1 MEEEDVKVI
10 LKNYFDAYGVAHI
23 QIDSYNEF
31 ILKGVQRV
39 IDEKNT
45 ITIPVKANVE
55 LNFRFGN
62 VFVSNPVVINEN
74 RTIRPLYPQEA
85 REKEIGYHSTIYI
98 DIVEEMVEHGKI
110 TKTKLHQRIAF
121 LQIPTMLY
129 SVVCNL
135 GDKNPHERVALGEC
149 RYDPGGYFIVKGKEH
164 DRIKRVIERVIVAQQ
179 RPNYNF
185 VQVIEQNITNNTKY
199 KYISEIRSV
208 AEESGYS
215 VVVQTIMPIDEKTIF
230 VSLPNIKEHIEA
242 GIVFKALGVAPE
254 EISALINMKYD
265 AGHRFVKNIV
275 KASFLVN
282 TREDALTYISKHPMY
297 PIPKDKQ
304 EAYARQVVEREL
316 FPHLGILATIRHK
329 AEFLGYMINK
339 LILVTIGVRKDDDR
353 DNVSNKRIE
362 TTGILM
368 FELFRAVYD
377 GFYKNA
383 TLQLQKKQDILS
395 IISHYTTM
403 TKQIKS
409 CFSTGN
415 WSTRK
420 TAHMKAGVSQV
431 LNRMT
436 YAATLSH
443 LRHVVIP
450 IGKEGKNAKIR
461 QINTSQFGF
470 ICPSETPEGQTC
482 GIVTNFSLLTKVSKR
497 TQTILVREEIASCS
511 YFSRDKSC
519 PTRVLLNG
527 IPIGFTE
534 YAPLLLRQIITK
546 REMGI
551 IDSEVSAV
559 YDEDDEEVI
568 IYCDEGRLLRPLFV
582 VHKNSA
588 YDGNIRDWNLLLEQG
603 IIRYVDS
610 TEIEHS
616 TIAMDVET
624 LKKNEFQYNFLEIHP
639 SMILGVCASIIP
651 FPDHSQS
658 PRNCYQCIWK
668 EERIIM
674 ADNTVK
680 KIKDVQIGDYV
691 RSVDPISLKTSN
703 VKVVHCFTKKTDKEM
718 MKLSTFDGRQLVCTF
733 DHPILA
739 MKNGENTPEWI
750 KAADLKTGDKIGIYE
765 KNTCNCIFLP
775 VSSIET
781 HDNVEISD
789 ITVDSDN
796 HSFVIDNGIIVHNS
810 SMAKQALGV
819 PLETFDQRSDT
830 MMYVM
835 DYPQRPLVS
844 TDAAEFL
851 HFNDMPSGCN
861 PIVAIM
867 TKEGFNQE
875 DSVILNKSSI
885 ERGLF
890 RVTGYFTISDEEVRK
905 DTANYQV
912 IEIPSLDIRNK
923 KNYYAYLN
931 NGGDLVGLIREGSQV
946 KKDDVLIGK
955 IAIRVKKSGEEEKKD
970 ISLTVKA
977 GEEGIIHKVR
987 VNTTPKGGKIIKI
1000 VIRVIKTPEVGDKF
1014 ASRAAQ
1020 KGTCGMIFSQEDMPF
1035 TSDGITPDIIINPHC
1050 IPSRM
1055 TINQLM
1061 ECILG
1066 KSCSLAGKFGNATPF
1081 SKHSVNMA
1089 EKLCDDLEKFGFER
1103 HGLEAMFNPYTGEEI
1118 DAKVFIGPTF
1128 YQRLKHMVSD
1138 KMHSRARGN
1147 VTMLTRQPVEGRSRD
1162 GGLRFGEM
1170 ERDAIIVHGTSRFL
1184 KERLFDMSDPF
1195 SVIVCSKCGMI
1206 SASQTECKGC
1216 MDDKMRRINIPYAA
1230 KLLFQELNAMGIK
1243 TELIPKMF

>member
-1 MEEEDVKVI
+1 MEESKVREV
-10 LKNYFDAYGVAHI
+10 LKNYFEQYGVAHI

-31 ILKGVQRV
+31 ISKGIQRA
-39 IDEKNT
+39 IDEKSDISVQPKT
-45 ITIPVKANVE
+45 DTRV
-55 LNFRFGN
+55 NFHFGN
-62 VFVSNPVVINEN
+62 VFVSNPIVIDED
-74 RTIRPLYPQEA
+74 RSIRALLPNEA
-85 REKEIGYHSTIYI
+85 RDRELCYQSTVYI
-98 DIVEEMVEHGKI
+98 DITEQHFENENLVKQ
-110 TKTKLHQRIAF
+110 KLHQRIPL
-121 LQIPTMLY
+121 LQIPTMIG
-129 SVVCNL
+129 SCICNL
-135 GDKNPHERVALGEC
+135 TNKTKGEKISAIEC
-149 RYDPGGYFIVKGKEH
+149 RYDPGGYFIIKGKEH
-164 DRIKRVIERVIVAQQ
+164 DRIKRVIERVIVSQQ

-215 VVVQTIMPIDEKTIF
+215 VVVQTLMPLDERTVY

-242 GIVFKALGVAPE
+242 GIVFKALG
-254 EISALINMKYD
+254 ISTEDISKMINMKYEK
-265 AGHRFVKNIV
+265 GRRYVKSIL
-275 KASFLVN
+275 KATYLVE
-282 TREDALTYISKHPMY
+282 TREDALTYISKYPMY
-297 PIPKDKQ
+297 PIPKEKQ

-316 FPHLGILATIRHK
+316 FPHLGILSTTRDK
-329 AEFLGYMINK
+329 AEFLAYMINK
-339 LILVTIGVRKDDDR
+339 LICVCIGIRKDDDR
-353 DNVSNKRIE
+353 DNVANKRIE
-362 TTGILM
+362 TTGILL
-368 FELFRAVYD
+368 FDLFRSVYD
-377 GFYKNA
+377 SFIKNA
-383 TLQLQKKQDILS
+383 ALQLQKKLDIVS

-403 TKQIKS
+403 TKAIKT

-415 WSTRK
+415 WSTKK
-420 TAHMKAGVSQV
+420 TTHMKVGVSQV

-443 LRHVVIP
+443 LRHIVIP

-470 ICPSETPEGQTC
+470 ICPAETPEGGTC

-497 TQTILVREEIASCS
+497 TSTILTRESVVACAA
-511 YFSRDKSC
+511 FSKEMTDV
-519 PTRVLLNG
+519 RVLLNG
-527 IPIGFTE
+527 NPIGFASDSDE
-534 YAPLLLRQIITK
+534 LLSQIFQNRK
-546 REMGI
+546 DGL

-559 YDEDDEEVI
+559 YNEDDEEIV
-568 IYCDEGRLLRPLFV
+568 IYCDEGRLLRPVFV
-582 VHKNSA
+582 VKDGVA
-588 YDGNIRDWNLLLEQG
+588 YDGPVVDWDTLIEMG
-603 IIRYVDS
+603 AIRYVDPN
-610 TEIEHS
+610 EIEHS
-616 TIAMDVET
+616 TIAMDKET
-624 LKKNEFQYNFLEIHP
+624 LMRCDYHYDFLEIHP
-639 SMILGVCASIIP
+639 SMLLGVCASIIP

-668 EERIIM
+668 EEKIIM

-680 KIKDVQIGDYV
+680 KIQDIQIGDYV
-691 RSVDPISLKTSN
+691 RSIDPSTLTSSN
-703 VKVVHCFTKKTDKEM
+703 VKVIHCFTKTTDKQM
-718 MKLSTFDGRQLVCTF
+718 MRLTTFDKKQLVCTF

-739 MKNGENTPEWI
+739 LKNGIPAWVKTS
-750 KAADLKTGDKIGIYE
+750 DLKTGDKVGIYE
-765 KNTCNCIFLP
+765 TNKKCIFMPLI
-775 VSSIET
+775 SIED
-781 HDNVEISD
+781 HANVEISD

-819 PLETFDQRSDT
+819 PLETYDFRADT

-851 HFNDMPSGCN
+851 NFNEMPSGCN

-885 ERGLF
+885 ERGMF
-890 RVTGYFTISDEEVRK
+890 RVTGFFTISDEEVRK
-905 DTANYQV
+905 DTANFQV
-912 IEIPSLDIRNK
+912 IEIPNMDIRNK
-923 KNYYAYLN
+923 KNNYAFLHN
-931 NGGDLVGLIREGSQV
+931 SGPTMGIIKEGSHV
-946 KKDDVLIGK
+946 KKDDVLISK
-955 IAIRVKKSGEEEKKD
+955 VSIRIKKSGEEEKKD
-970 ISLTVKA
+970 ISLTIKS

-987 VNTTPKGGKIIKI
+987 INSTPKGGKIIKI

-1061 ECILG
+1061 ECVLG
-1066 KSCSLAGKFGNATPF
+1066 KSCSLEGKFGNATPF
-1081 SKHSVNMA
+1081 SSHSVNVA
-1089 EKLCDDLEKFGFER
+1089 ERLCNDLESNGFER
-1103 HGLEAMFNPYTGEEI
+1103 HGLETMFNPYTGEEL
-1118 DAKVFIGPTF
+1118 DAKIFIGPTY

-1138 KMHSRARGN
+1138 KMHSRARGH

-1184 KERLFDMSDPF
+1184 KERLFDMSDPYN
-1195 SVIVCSKCGMI
+1195 VIVCTKCGMI

-1216 MDDKMRRINIPYAA
+1216 VDDKVTMINIPYAA
-1230 KLLFQELNAMGIK
+1230 KLLFQELMAMGIK
-1243 TELIPKMF
+1243 TELIPKQY

>member
-10 LKNYFDAYGVAHI
+10 LKNYFDTYGVAHI

-31 ILKGVQRV
+31 ILKGIQRV

-45 ITIPVKANVE
+45 ITIPLRANVD

-85 REKEIGYHSTIYI
+85 REKEIGYQSTVYI
-98 DIVEEMVEHGKI
+98 DIVEELVEQKKI

-135 GDKNPHERVALGEC
+135 GDKNPQERVALGEC

-215 VVVQTIMPIDEKTIF
+215 VVVQTIMPLDEKTIF

-254 EISALINMKYD
+254 EIPSLINMKYE

-362 TTGILM
+362 TTGILL
-368 FELFRAVYD
+368 FELFRSAYD

-383 TLQLQKKQDILS
+383 SMQLQKKQDILS

-470 ICPSETPEGQTC
+470 ICPAETPEGQTC

-497 TQTILVREEIASCS
+497 TQTILVREEVASCS
-511 YFSRDKSC
+511 HFSRDKSHA
-519 PTRVLLNG
+519 TRVLLNG

-534 YAPLLLRQIITK
+534 CGDLLLKQIISK

-559 YDEDDEEVI
+559 YDEDEEEVI

-582 VHKNSA
+582 VHNNNA
-588 YDGNIRDWNLLLEQG
+588 YDGNVRDWNLLLESG
-603 IIRYVDS
+603 AIRYVDS
-610 TEIEHS
+610 NEIEHS
-616 TIAMDVET
+616 TIAMDVAT
-624 LKKNEFQYNFLEIHP
+624 LKKKEFNYNFLEIHP

-658 PRNCYQCIWK
+658 PRNCY
-668 EERIIM
+668 E
-674 ADNTVK
+674 A
-680 KIKDVQIGDYV
+680 
-691 RSVDPISLKTSN
+691 
-703 VKVVHCFTKKTDKEM
+703 
-718 MKLSTFDGRQLVCTF
+718 
-733 DHPILA
+733 
-739 MKNGENTPEWI
+739 
-750 KAADLKTGDKIGIYE
+750 
-765 KNTCNCIFLP
+765 
-775 VSSIET
+775 
-781 HDNVEISD
+781 
-789 ITVDSDN
+789 
-796 HSFVIDNGIIVHNS
+796 

-923 KNYYAYLN
+923 KNNYAYLHN
-931 NGGDLVGLIREGSQV
+931 EGDLVGLIREGSQV

-955 IAIRVKKSGEEEKKD
+955 IAIRIKKSGEEEKKD

-1066 KSCSLAGKFGNATPF
+1066 KSCALKGAFGNATPF

-1089 EKLCDDLEKFGFER
+1089 EKLCDELQRFGYER

-1230 KLLFQELNAMGIK
+1230 KLLFQELNAMSIK

>member
-1 MEEEDVKVI
+1 MEETKVRQL
-10 LKNYFDAYGVAHI
+10 LKNYFQNYGVAHI

-31 ILKGVQRV
+31 VTKGIQRA
-39 IDEKNT
+39 IDEKSDIVVEPKLNT
-45 ITIPVKANVE
+45 KIV
-55 LNFRFGN
+55 FRFGN
-62 VFVSNPVVINEN
+62 VFVSNPIVIDED
-74 RTIRPLYPQEA
+74 RSIRPLLPKEA
-85 REKEIGYHSTIYI
+85 RDRELCYQSTVYI
-98 DIVEEMVEHGKI
+98 DITEQTFEGGNLVKQ
-110 TKTKLHQRIAF
+110 KLYQRIPL
-121 LQIPTMLY
+121 LQIPTMIG
-129 SVVCNL
+129 SCICNL
-135 GDKNPHERVALGEC
+135 KDMTKKEKIEAGEC
-149 RYDPGGYFIVKGKEH
+149 RYDPEGYFIIKGKEH
-164 DRIKRVIERVIVAQQ
+164 DRIKRVIERVIVSQQ

-215 VVVQTIMPIDEKTIF
+215 VVVQTMMPLDERTVY

-242 GIVFKALGVAPE
+242 GIVFKALGIPVEDIPK
-254 EISALINMKYD
+254 LINMKYD
-265 AGHRFVKNIV
+265 RGQRYVKSIV
-275 KASFLVN
+275 KSSYLVQ
-282 TREDALTYISKHPMY
+282 TRENALSYISRYPMY

-316 FPHLGILATIRHK
+316 FPHLGILSTTRDK

-339 LILVTIGVRKDDDR
+339 LICVCIGIRKDDDR
-353 DNVSNKRIE
+353 DNVANKRIE
-362 TTGILM
+362 TTGILL
-368 FELFRAVYD
+368 FDLFRSVYD
-377 GFYKNA
+377 GFIKNA
-383 TLQLQKKQDILS
+383 TLQLQKKLDIVS

-403 TKQIKS
+403 TKAIKT

-415 WSTRK
+415 WSTKK
-420 TAHMKAGVSQV
+420 TTHMKVGVSQV

-443 LRHVVIP
+443 LRHIVIP

-470 ICPSETPEGQTC
+470 ICPAETPEGATC

-497 TQTILVREEIASCS
+497 TSTILTKEAIT
-511 YFSRDKSC
+511 SC
-519 PTRVLLNG
+519 PSFSKTNFDNRVLLNG
-527 IPIGFTE
+527 TPIGFTNE
-534 YAPLLLRQIITK
+534 PEKLVYEIVEKRQN
-546 REMGI
+546 GL

-559 YDEDDEEVI
+559 YDEDEEEVVV
-568 IYCDEGRLLRPLFV
+568 YCDEGRLLRPVFV
-582 VHKNSA
+582 VKDGKA
-588 YDGNIRDWNLLLEQG
+588 YNGDETTWDNLLHAG
-603 IIRYVDS
+603 HIRYVDPN
-610 TEIEHS
+610 EIEHS
-616 TIAMDVET
+616 TIAMNREILEKGEYHYD
-624 LKKNEFQYNFLEIHP
+624 FLEIHP

-668 EERIIM
+668 EERIVM
-674 ADNTVK
+674 ADNSVK

-691 RSVDPISLKTSN
+691 RSVDPVSLSISN
-703 VKVVHCFTKKTDKEM
+703 VKVIHCFTKTTEKAM
-718 MKLSTFDGRQLVCTF
+718 MKLSSMDGKQLVCTF

-739 MKNGENTPEWI
+739 I
-750 KAADLKTGDKIGIYE
+750 KEGCKSHAWVKAGDLKLGDRIGIVQLDQCVFIPL
-765 KNTCNCIFLP
+765 TQIQA
-775 VSSIET
+775 

-819 PLETFDQRSDT
+819 PLETFDFRADT

-851 HFNDMPSGCN
+851 NFNDMPSGCN

-885 ERGLF
+885 ERGIF
-890 RVTGYFTISDEEVRK
+890 RVTGFFTISDEEVRK
-905 DTANYQV
+905 DTANFQV
-912 IEIPSLDIRNK
+912 IEIPNMEIRNK
-923 KNYYAYLN
+923 KNNYAFLHQS
-931 NGGDLVGLIREGSQV
+931 GPFAGIIKEGSHV

-955 IAIRVKKSGEEEKKD
+955 VSIRIRKSGEEEKKD
-970 ISLTVKA
+970 ISLTVKS

-987 VNTTPKGGKIIKI
+987 INSTPKGGKIIKI

-1035 TSDGITPDIIINPHC
+1035 TPDGITPDIIINPHC

-1061 ECILG
+1061 ECVLG
-1066 KSCSLAGKFGNATPF
+1066 KSCALQGKFGNATPF
-1081 SKHSVNMA
+1081 SSHSVNVA
-1089 EKLCDDLEKFGFER
+1089 ERLCNDLQSLGYER
-1103 HGLEAMFNPYTGEEI
+1103 HGLERMFNPYTGEEI
-1118 DAKVFIGPTF
+1118 NAKIFIGPTY

-1138 KMHSRARGN
+1138 KMHSRARGH

-1184 KERLFDMSDPF
+1184 KERLFDMSDPYN
-1195 SVIVCSKCGMI
+1195 VVVCTKCGMI
-1206 SASQTECKGC
+1206 SATQTDCKGC
-1216 MDDKMRRINIPYAA
+1216 GDDKVRMINIPYAA
-1230 KLLFQELNAMGIK
+1230 KLLFQELMAMGIK
-1243 TELIPKMF
+1243 TELIPKQY